1 MGKEVPEVQAKQT
14 IGGICC
20 AYLLEKETLLAVL
33 RVPISGIVKTK
44 GEN

>member
-1 MGKEVPEVQAKQT
+1 MAKEVPEVQAAQT
-14 IGGICC
+14 TGGICR

-33 RVPISGIVKTK
+33 RVPISGIKKTK